1 MPMWPSIGFIC
12 RAHFS
17 SSPHAWQLLDRATKL
32 PLVDAQAHELL
43 AVLKFKETGEV
54 DLMRF
59 RLASRTGPP
68 NWKIER
74 RFIEALDENGG
85 TAAAIAELKSCLV
98 TQWYRA
104 ES

>member
-1 MPMWPSIGFIC
+1 
-12 RAHFS
+12 
-17 SSPHAWQLLDRATKL
+17 
-32 PLVDAQAHELL
+32 
-43 AVLKFKETGEV
+43 
-54 DLMRF
+54 MRF

-104 ES
+104 ESWELLSSLLTKAGRPDLAAEAKSRAEQYDVHLGEHPAVP